1 MPENLKNLVP
11 LAQFWAAEVDNP
23 IVYEH
28 EFVDR
33 FIAGTVGPPGE
44 RAFFLQVSSP
54 VGTHT
59 VAVEKT
65 QVAALGEKLLEMI
78 TELRRSKLA
87 SLDELGLP
95 AVTDNANLEFPLDEE
110 FRAGL
115 IGISWESSE
124 QRIAVEIQS
133 ISEDEEM
140 DFNDPEELM
149 KIKDQDPLDILKF
162 NIRINQAR
170 GFCDRAKALVAG
182 GRQPCPF
189 CGLPID
195 GDGHLCP
202 RANGY
207 RR

>member
-1 MPENLKNLVP
+1 MPENPVTPTL
-11 LAQFWAAEVDNP
+11 FWVAEVDNP
-23 IVYEH
+23 IIYEH

-33 FIAGTVGPPGE
+33 FVAGTVGPPGE

-54 VGTHT
+54 IGTNT

-65 QVAALGEKLLEMI
+65 QVAALSEKLLEMI

-87 SLDELGLP
+87 SLDELGLA
-95 AVTDNANLEFPLDEE
+95 AVTDNANLDFPLDEE

-115 IGISWESSE
+115 IGISWESSQ

-133 ISEDEEM
+133 ISDDEEIE
-140 DFNDPEELM
+140 FNDPDELM
-149 KIKDQDPLDILKF
+149 KIQDQDPLDILKF

-170 GFCDRAKALVAG
+170 GFCERAKALVAG
-182 GRQPCPF
+182 GRAPCPF

>member
-1 MPENLKNLVP
+1 V
-11 LAQFWAAEVDNP
+11 AEVDNP
-23 IVYEH
+23 IIYEH
-28 EFVDR
+28 DFVDR

-54 VGTHT
+54 IGTHT
-59 VAVEKT
+59 VAVEKS
-65 QVAALGEKLLEMI
+65 QVAALSEKLLEMI
-78 TELRRSKLA
+78 GELRRSKLA
-87 SLDELGLP
+87 SLDELGVP
-95 AVTDNANLEFPLDEE
+95 ALIDNANLEFPLDEE

-115 IGISWESSE
+115 IGISWESTN

-133 ISEDEEM
+133 ISEETDA
-140 DFNDPEELM
+140 DFNDPSELM
-149 KIKDQDPLDILKF
+149 SIEDQDPLDILRF
-162 NIRINQAR
+162 NLRINQAR
-170 GFCDRAKALVAG
+170 GFCDRSKSLLAG

-189 CGLPID
+189 CGLPIN